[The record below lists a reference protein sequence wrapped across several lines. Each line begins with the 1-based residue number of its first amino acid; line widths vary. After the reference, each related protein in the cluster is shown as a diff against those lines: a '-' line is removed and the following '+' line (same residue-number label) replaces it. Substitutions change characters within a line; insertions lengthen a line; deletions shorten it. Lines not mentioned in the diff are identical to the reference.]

1 MEPFF
6 HGLFSKSTTGSGFWV
21 ANFFGSGKVLDL
33 VRFFGGLCLFLSG
46 HTVCCVLFRP
56 VRKLVACGF
65 SKSIWS
71 NYPFQTLTI
80 WSQSNSRGVIKSFSL
95 TGGVNK
101 HNTWII
107 TYHKFNMSEEQQ
119 PCPTDKSP
127 STDGEIDKISPS
139 RTGPRFI
146 LPKGVALKFHLCFCK
161 VWKLSIIIT

>member
-1 MEPFF
+1 MFEDLLAIF
-6 HGLFSKSTTGSGFWV
+6 V
-21 ANFFGSGKVLDL
+21 NFVKIGQAWSSYTDKASLL
-33 VRFFGGLCLFLSG
+33 LC
-46 HTVCCVLFRP
+46 VCCVLFRP